1 MTLRKD
7 TRRQKRRRNTPRT
20 EETAA
25 ATSPP
30 ATSPHDFAAP
40 LAAHATAAPRC
51 GEHVG
56 RPRTQLTLRVQHTV
70 TPRSL
75 DTARHPR
82 SRRFAHEKKLCALAR
97 RRSHRSPPRQR
108 RGTRRSRAP
117 LTPPPHANTSK
128 APPRKERRRAAC
140 LGRSAD
146 TTVALRHQKS
156 KNQPTINQRRFWGP
170 ILRLTSVVARSKRR
184 PPLAA
189 TAARCVLSLVRCATA
204 RVSARPRRPSGS
216 PRPALGPPLQVDH
229 GPSLAALG
237 QVVLDCP
244 PCRRRT

>member
-7 TRRQKRRRNTPRT
+7 RRRQKRKRNTPRT

-25 ATSPP
+25 STSPP

-82 SRRFAHEKKLCALAR
+82 SRRFAHEEKVGTLDR
-97 RRSHRSPPRQR
+97 RRSHRSPPRHR
-108 RGTRRSRAP
+108 RGTRHSRAP
-117 LTPPPHANTSK
+117 PTPPSRATASK
-128 APPRKERRRAAC
+128 APPRKERRRATT
-140 LGRSAD
+140 LRRSAD
-146 TTVALRHQKS
+146 TAVALRHQKS
-156 KNQPTINQRRFWGP
+156 KNLPTKKPLGILGGRFSDSPHAQREDH
-170 ILRLTSVVARSKRR
+170 RSPP
-184 PPLAA
+184 PPLAVFSRSC
-189 TAARCVLSLVRCATA
+189 AARAAHGSV
-204 RVSARPRRPSGS
+204 RPRRPAGS
-216 PRPALGPPLQVDH
+216 PRPALGPPLQVDL
-229 GPSLAALG
+229 GPPWPP
-237 QVVLDCP
+237 LD
-244 PCRRRT
+244 R